1 MNKSTYLATSLEEES
16 EFTSFPEEYKPN
28 YFSSSSKEE
37 YISTYATGSLREY
50 VSTYITDSQ
59 EEKYLPTYTPVE
71 YNIIGSLEEENRSA
85 YITGFSNEEN
95 TSIYVT
101 GSLEEC
107 YESTYHA
114 ALPASMAK
122 TGIYHVINYNN

>member
-1 MNKSTYLATSLEEES
+1 MNKSTQLATSLEEES

-37 YISTYATGSLREY
+37 YTSTYATK
-50 VSTYITDSQ
+50 
-59 EEKYLPTYTPVE
+59 EKYLLTYTPVE
-71 YNIIGSLEEENRSA
+71 YNIISSLEEENRSA

-95 TSIYVT
+95 TSIYIT

-114 ALPASMAK
+114 ALPASIAK
-122 TGIYHVINYNN
+122 TEN